1 MEPNPYKSPVIPPS
15 NSREPLADSGDTLK
29 VLVDMRNMQRE
40 MLTLIQD
47 AHARQKRTT
56 KVMLSTMAGVVLF
69 GVIVIALLFVGT
81 FIRLGPPPGF

>member
-1 MEPNPYKSPVIPPS
+1 
-15 NSREPLADSGDTLK
+15 
-29 VLVDMRNMQRE
+29 MQRE

-56 KVMLSTMAGVVLF
+56 KVMLFTMAGVVLF